1 MIDSAIFAAKGKPGP
16 TSYQNAAKGKDLIMD
31 RTGSYKGLCK
41 SNVEQLLMMNDAKI
55 KIEGRPRPGHY
66 NPTYVSHLFFHI
78 FLLFYV
84 NLDPY

>member
-16 TSYQNAAKGKDLIMD
+16 TSYQNASKGKDLIMD

-66 NPTYVSHLFFHI
+66 NPTYVSITFSYFSIIL
-78 FLLFYV
+78 Y
-84 NLDPY
+84 